1 MRLFRVLPH
10 LMLCLLLVFDGIG
23 GAMAAVHVHDA
34 APDAAKALGVEVTA
48 IAAMDGCSD
57 HHATS
62 PGSNAADGVDPSVAT
77 MATGA
82 DDGHDCCGDAGASC
96 ACPGSNVNAIAIDGF
111 IPRAGLP
118 AALAVHPLLAG
129 HASPRLPGP
138 IRPPIA

>member
-10 LMLCLLLVFDGIG
+10 LLLCLLLVFDGIG

-34 APDAAKALGVEVTA
+34 TPDAANAVGVEATT

-57 HHATS
+57 HLSS
-62 PGSNAADGVDPSVAT
+62 PAGSDAADRAHPAVTTTG
-77 MATGA
+77 TGA
-82 DDGHDCCGDAGASC
+82 DHGHDCCGDGGASC

-111 IPRAGLP
+111 IPRTGLP

>member
-23 GAMAAVHVHDA
+23 GAMAAVYVHA
-34 APDAAKALGVEVTA
+34 APGAATAVEVEATA
-48 IAAMDGCSD
+48 IAALDGCSD
-57 HHATS
+57 HHAT
-62 PGSNAADGVDPSVAT
+62 PAGSDVADRADPAVTT

-82 DDGHDCCGDAGASC
+82 DDGHDCCDDAGASC
-96 ACPGSNVNAIAIDGF
+96 ACPGSNVSAIAVEGF
-111 IPRAGLP
+111 LPRAGLP